1 MLGYSKW
8 RQRWRPRGPAPGSRA
23 TSGAT
28 ASSQVSWPTLA
39 TSRRAAWR
47 FATTGAGKRAVV
59 VMPTRPDST
68 APTSSGRQNCQP
80 ATQPGR
86 GCPLQRMDRQRSPG
100 TWPIGPDARSGGEG
114 PAAHARRDPCRASLR
129 FNWALP
135 GSPWVIMGAGAGH
148 WRQDAVMRDTELYRQ
163 LLGLEP
169 PWEVSRVELSV
180 KDGRVAVWAGH
191 PRGIR
196 WTCPEC
202 DHELP
207 TYDHAEERSWRHLDS
222 CGFSTHLH
230 ARPPRVECP

>member
-1 MLGYSKW
+1 MPDSMQTIGSKCW
-8 RQRWRPRGPAPGSRA
+8 DTQSGGSDGDQEDQHPARELRAALPRARRSAGRHWLHRDGQRGASLQPVRERELWLSCRPAPTPRPLLP
-23 TSGAT
+23 
-28 ASSQVSWPTLA
+28 VD
-39 TSRRAAWR
+39 
-47 FATTGAGKRAVV
+47 GKG
-59 VMPTRPDST
+59 
-68 APTSSGRQNCQP
+68 GRQDGQP

-180 KDGRVAVWAGH
+180 KDGRVDVWAGH

-207 TYDHAEERSWRHLDS
+207 TYDHAEER
-222 CGFSTHLH
+222 
-230 ARPPRVECP
+230 